1 MTMLHL
7 LMLAVF
13 SLLMYGVHALASWG
27 VHAFGPFRFGIVAFP
42 LIFLAAYLFD
52 RRWGGGASFW

>member
-1 MTMLHL
+1 VRHL
-7 LMLAVF
+7 LMLIAFGV
-13 SLLMYGVHALASWG
+13 LMYGVHAFTSWG
-27 VHAFGPFRFGIVAFP
+27 VHAFGAWQFAIVAFP